1 MDHKLVIVEKPVNFA
16 QYRWE
21 TTCSCGWQGRGP
33 TQAVAESLGTSHGGT
48 LPKKED
54 KPKMVA
60 TTGGIVGT
68 GTKPPAPPVVPP
80 KPVVPVAKPAPATP
94 ATPAMFTKPVAKP

>member
-48 LPKKED
+48 LPEKKED
-54 KPKMVA
+54 KPKIVA
-60 TTGGIVGT
+60 TTGGSVA
-68 GTKPPAPPVVPP
+68 KPATPVVPP
-80 KPVVPVAKPAPATP
+80 KPVAPVAPVAKPAPAP